1 MLHTQKKISIVSHLD
16 NLVQIEQFVE
26 EICDAYNINNNYF
39 SNILIALNEAVK
51 NAIVHG
57 NKLDSTKT
65 VNIKFETEPSGL
77 KFVITD
83 AGEGFDYRSTQDPT
97 DPEIEFT
104 GSGTGLFL
112 IETLSDEVHFNEA
125 GNSIELTFT
134 TASINYELSV
144 KRVDALAKYFRVS
157 QKTLQV

>member
-1 MLHTQKKISIVSHLD
+1 MPHTQKEISILSHLD

-26 EICDAYNINNNYF
+26 EICDTYNINNNYF
-39 SNILIALNEAVK
+39 SNILIALNEAVE

-57 NKLDSTKT
+57 NKLDPTKSVT
-65 VNIKFETEPSGL
+65 IKFETEPSGL
-77 KFVITD
+77 KFAISD
-83 AGEGFDYRSTQDPT
+83 EGEGFDCDSTQDPT
-97 DPEIEFT
+97 DPEVEFT

-125 GNSIELTFT
+125 GNCIELTFT

-144 KRVDALAKYFRVS
+144 KRIDALAHYFQVS
-157 QKTLQV
+157 KKALQV